1 MIPIDHDVSPSASAS
16 TGAGRLDLLRIWAG
30 LSPLPA
36 RTPRPPRPPQ
46 NAWQMLLSMCSLA
59 PALGA
64 EEGEG
69 EEGCELRD
77 VGLEDGTR
85 VRTRVSL

>member
-1 MIPIDHDVSPSASAS
+1 
-16 TGAGRLDLLRIWAG
+16 
-30 LSPLPA
+30 
-36 RTPRPPRPPQ
+36 
-46 NAWQMLLSMCSLA
+46 MLLSMCSLA